1 MPCISQ
7 FYGIAV
13 YIYYRDHPPPHFHA
27 FYGDSEAIVE
37 IETGAIIEGSLPR
50 RASKLI
56 AEWSSLHR
64 AELIVDWE
72 LAESLQP
79 LVPID
84 PLD

>member
-1 MPCISQ
+1 M
-7 FYGIAV
+7 
-13 YIYYRDHPPPHFHA
+13 
-27 FYGDSEAIVE
+27 VE
-37 IETGAIIEGSLPR
+37 IETGAIIEGSLPK

-72 LAESLQP
+72 LAESQQP